1 MLLLTLC
8 WGTEPV
14 SAQPRPDVTSWVE
27 PDTIRRGEPFILNVT
42 ANTPAHREVWF
53 PDADADS
60 SVFGD
65 LTVLRRSKVY
75 TRPVGVMYAIDSV
88 SYTMTTSAR
97 DSVRVPPIPV
107 RVGAAMDT
115 VQTETLPFVVPI
127 TDQRGQMV
135 LGEVEAGSS
144 FPGRMGWSLL
154 GLVVVAGLGGGV
166 YLWRR
171 TGTEEASTQSG
182 LVSSDGSDSARS
194 PYEQARERLENLR
207 SRDLT
212 EGEAVEAV
220 YVALSG
226 TISDYLALRLAVAA
240 RERTTSELLVLL
252 RRHEKVPDSAIG
264 PLRDVLE
271 EADLVKFAGHRPDA
285 GTARKHVQEAL
296 AALDAIENGPPVES
310 TAHG

>member
-1 MLLLTLC
+1 
-8 WGTEPV
+8 
-14 SAQPRPDVTSWVE
+14 
-27 PDTIRRGEPFILNVT
+27 
-42 ANTPAHREVWF
+42 
-53 PDADADS
+53 
-60 SVFGD
+60 
-65 LTVLRRSKVY
+65 
-75 TRPVGVMYAIDSV
+75 
-88 SYTMTTSAR
+88 
-97 DSVRVPPIPV
+97 
-107 RVGAAMDT
+107 
-115 VQTETLPFVVPI
+115 
-127 TDQRGQMV
+127 
-135 LGEVEAGSS
+135 
-144 FPGRMGWSLL
+144 
-154 GLVVVAGLGGGV
+154 
-166 YLWRR
+166 
-171 TGTEEASTQSG
+171 
-182 LVSSDGSDSARS
+182 VSSDGSDSARS

-296 AALDAIENGPPVES
+296 AALDAIENAPR
-310 TAHG
+310 